1 MTSEPTDY
9 RNYCPSLTRRSD
21 FNAFWEETL
30 EILGQ
35 QDLAVRIQLQES
47 RPNGLCL
54 QWLSY
59 ESFGGATIQAYL
71 LKWPDDKPRPLVIH
85 THGYIG
91 QCDIMWPWAERGMHV
106 LGFDIRGKGRSR
118 SAIPV
123 YSDDGFVLTGIESHR
138 TSVLRGAVCDYVR
151 AHEVALHLLNN
162 EPASTVFFGTSF
174 AGALAMMAAAITQ
187 VPDLLVAGVPSL
199 GWAEGR
205 RQLVQNGSGREINQ
219 YLLRH
224 PEQTTQVMNA
234 LSYFDTMNFADLI
247 ECAALIGLG
256 LRDDIVPA
264 PTVYAIVN
272 HLKCR
277 HEIREFPVSHS
288 SDPQEV
294 LWESFDNEW
303 LELATAG
310 IPDSFGRN

>member
-1 MTSEPTDY
+1 MTSESTGY
-9 RNYCPSLTRRSD
+9 RNYCPSLTRRKD
-21 FNAFWEETL
+21 FNAFWTETL
-30 EILGQ
+30 EMLAQ
-35 QDLAVRIQLQES
+35 QDLSVRIQHQES
-47 RPNGLCL
+47 RPSGLCL
-54 QWLSY
+54 QWLSF
-59 ESFGGATIQAYL
+59 ESCGGATIQAYL

-91 QCDIMWPWAERGMHV
+91 QCDTMWPWAERGMHV

-118 SAIPV
+118 NAIPR
-123 YSDDGFVLTGIESHR
+123 YSNDGFVLTGIESHH

-151 AHEVALHLLNN
+151 AHEVALHLLDN
-162 EPASTVFFGTSF
+162 ETASTVFYGKSF
-174 AGALAMMAAAITQ
+174 AGALAMMAAAVTQ

-224 PEQTTQVMNA
+224 PEQTTQVMNV
-234 LSYFDTMNFADLI
+234 LSYFDTMNFADMI
-247 ECAALIGLG
+247 GCTALIGLG

-288 SDPQEV
+288 SDPQEA

-310 IPDSFGRN
+310 IRDTFGRN